1 MKKIILLL
9 ILCALIVVSVFVY
22 EQQYGYKNKELDFST
37 VLNKEYSYIKD
48 NIKTTITIEF
58 DETKVYGYSGVNRY
72 FAGYKVENS
81 NDIQF
86 SPIGST
92 MMTGPVKDVKME
104 IEYLALL
111 NNVNKVEVYQ
121 DELILK
127 TMDNQVLKFI
137 ENKEGDIGSTT
148 SQEVTE
154 QSTEDKNVVIGEEAN
169 LPKAE

>member
-9 ILCALIVVSVFVY
+9 ILCALIALSVFVY
-22 EQQYGYKNKELDFST
+22 EKEYGYKNKELDFST

-48 NIKTTITIEF
+48 DIKTTITIEF